1 MASALQAA
9 YDARLATGEIRA
21 DPAQAAGLGAL
32 LRLEADLG
40 ETSGNGGLKGLFRKP
55 ESVRGVYL
63 WGPVGRG
70 KSMLMDLFFEAV
82 RVEKKR
88 RTHFHVFMGEIHRLI
103 GTWRNGDAAAR
114 RARFGQHRGDDPI
127 PPVADAV
134 AAGARLLCFDEFQVT
149 DIADAMILGR
159 LFEALF
165 ARGVTLVATS
175 NRAPDDL
182 YKDGLNRQLFLPFI
196 DLLKARLDIV
206 SVAGGHD
213 YRLDRLRAAGTWFS
227 PIDANH
233 SGAFDALWIAMLD
246 PEQETGAT
254 LEVLGRKITLPHAS
268 GGQVRATFASLC
280 SVALGPND
288 YVALAERFHT
298 VFLEDVPKL
307 TPARREEARR
317 LVILVDAL
325 YEARAKLIVLAEGQ
339 PADLYPAGDGSF
351 EFERTASRLEEMRS
365 ADWLAEPG

>member
-9 YDARLATGEIRA
+9 YDARLARGEIRP
-21 DPAQAAGLGAL
+21 DPAQAAGLAAL
-32 LRLEADLG
+32 LRLEADLA
-40 ETSGNGGLKGLFRKP
+40 EAPAANGLKALFRKP
-55 ESVRGVYL
+55 EAQRGVYL

-70 KSMLMDLFFEAV
+70 KSMLMDLFFETV
-82 RVEKKR
+82 PVERKR
-88 RTHFHVFMGEIHRLI
+88 RTPFHVFMGEIHRLI
-103 GTWRNGDAAAR
+103 GAWRSGDAAAR
-114 RARFGQHRGDDPI
+114 RARFGQHKGDDPI
-127 PPVADAV
+127 APVADVV
-134 AAGARLLCFDEFQVT
+134 AEGARLLCFDEFQVT

-175 NRAPDDL
+175 NRQPDAL

-196 DLLKARLDIV
+196 DLIKARLEV
-206 SVAGGHD
+206 VAVAGGHD
-213 YRLDRLRAAGTWFS
+213 YRLDRLRASGVWFS
-227 PIDANH
+227 PADADN
-233 SGAFDALWIAMLD
+233 SRSFDALWRAMLD
-246 PEQETGAT
+246 PEDETGAT

-288 YVALAERFHT
+288 YVAVADRFHT
-298 VFLEDVPKL
+298 VFLEDVPRL

-317 LVILVDAL
+317 FVILIDAL
-325 YEARAKLIVLAEGQ
+325 YEAHVRLIVLAEGQ
-339 PADLYPAGDGSF
+339 PAQLYPAGDGSF

-365 ADWLAEPG
+365 ADWLTEP